1 MLCSCKFGRGMIK
14 CLHWERSLPVN
25 KELREKIPVIS
36 FLMMMEVLLYHCES
50 PSNELAVS
58 ALDLKLNTAI
68 DNLVTGVPSLLC
80 MSWFFAITGFLLFRN
95 LSFQNLG
102 SKMKARVQTLLVPY
116 LLWQIIYIIKSILQG
131 NEWTLEDMFGQVFLL
146 RIWPPLGAFWY
157 VYTVFLFAVLFSP
170 LLLLLFKN
178 KKVGWCSVLALILLL
193 YIFWDYLYVGNGRF
207 HYTGNIKM
215 HFPAYIIGC
224 YCGNLY
230 GTDGQKH
237 VLPCVAGFLLA
248 GALLDGLVEN
258 LLLNMAIAALPILIL
273 FLLPVPERWKNK
285 TFYRC
290 TFLILATHQSL
301 ISLFMGPIRQ
311 ALYSLIPSAAISNLV
326 GRILCIL
333 LIVAVNMGIRAV
345 MSRFTPRTLKVLTG
359 GRC

>member
-1 MLCSCKFGRGMIK
+1 MIK

-58 ALDLKLNTAI
+58 TLDLKLNTAI
-68 DNLVTGVPSLLC
+68 TKFVTGGICMLC
-80 MSWFFAITGFLLFRN
+80 MSWFFGITAFLLFRN

-102 SKMKARVQTLLVPY
+102 SKMKTRVQTLLVPY
-116 LLWQIIYIIKSILQG
+116 LLWQAIYIIKSILQG

-157 VYTVFLFAVLFSP
+157 VYAVFLLAVLFSP
-170 LLLLLFKN
+170 ILLFLFQN
-178 KKVGWCSVLALILLL
+178 RKVGFWAVLALILLL
-193 YIFWDYLYVGNGRF
+193 YIFWDVLYFGNGQY
-207 HYTGNIKM
+207 HYTGNIKQ
-215 HFPAYIIGC
+215 HFPAYVIGA
-224 YCGNLY
+224 YCGYIYQEDNKELI
-230 GTDGQKH
+230 
-237 VLPCVAGFLLA
+237 LRALAGFLLA
-248 GALLDGLVEN
+248 GALIDGLIEE
-258 LLLNMAIAALPILIL
+258 LLFHMAIAVLPMLIL
-273 FLLPVPERWKNK
+273 FLLPVPEHWKNK
-285 TFYRC
+285 TVYRC

-311 ALYSLIPSAAISNLV
+311 ILYSLFPSAAVSNLV

-345 MSRFTPRTLKVLTG
+345 MSRFTPRTLNVLTG

>member
-1 MLCSCKFGRGMIK
+1 MD
-14 CLHWERSLPVN
+14 
-25 KELREKIPVIS
+25 KELRDKIPVIS

-50 PSNELAVS
+50 PGNELAVS

-68 DNLVTGVPSLLC
+68 DSFVTGVPCLLC

-95 LSFQNLG
+95 LSFQNLS

-170 LLLLLFKN
+170 ILLVLFRN
-178 KKVGWCSVLALILLL
+178 KRIGWLSVLALILLL
-193 YIFWDYLYVGNGRF
+193 YIFWNYLYIGNGKY
-207 HYTGNIKM
+207 HYTGNIKQ
-215 HFPAYIIGC
+215 HFPAYLIGA
-224 YCGNLY
+224 YCGSLY
-230 GTDGQKH
+230 REDNRMQILG
-237 VLPCVAGFLLA
+237 CVAGFLLA
-248 GALLDGLVEN
+248 GALLDGLIKD
-258 LLLNMAIAALPILIL
+258 LLYKIAIAVLPMLIL
-273 FLLPVPERWKNK
+273 FLVPVPERWKNK
-285 TFYRC
+285 TVYRC

-301 ISLFMGPIRQ
+301 ISLFRGPIRQ
-311 ALYSLIPSAAISNLV
+311 ILYSLFPSAAVSNLV
-326 GRILCIL
+326 GRILCSL
-333 LIVAVNMGIRAV
+333 LSVAVNMGIRAV